1 MEKLAEAVML
11 TFTFL
16 GLLVVVWTLGVS
28 AHWILRE
35 MGVAI

>member
-1 MEKLAEAVML
+1 MGKLAEAVML

-16 GLLVVVWTLGVS
+16 GLMVVVWTLGVS
-28 AHWILRE
+28 AYWILAK